1 MGVGVGL
8 LCSTLAV
15 GAGCGSAEQVSE
27 AEAASPAEGH
37 ATQRAPEVLATERL
51 HTRVAPHGKA
61 RVTPLVEGSEAF
73 VAWLDLEAGAAVPPH
88 RDETE
93 ESIVVIRGGG
103 TLVMDGTTY
112 ELAAGDSVLMPA
124 GVEVAYTNGPQPT
137 RVLQVFAGPA
147 PAAKYDSWMEA
158 ADGG

>member
-1 MGVGVGL
+1 M
-8 LCSTLAV
+8 
-15 GAGCGSAEQVSE
+15 
-27 AEAASPAEGH
+27 
-37 ATQRAPEVLATERL
+37 
-51 HTRVAPHGKA
+51 
-61 RVTPLVEGSEAF
+61 
-73 VAWLDLEAGAAVPPH
+73 PPH

-124 GVEVAYTNGPQPT
+124 GVEVVYTNGPQPT

-147 PAAKYDSWMEA
+147 PAAKYDSWTEA